1 MAALVKAGVLSA
13 EAVTEIAQE
22 AHNNCVVELMSDE
35 KESRKVFD
43 RFACQFESEVK

>member
-13 EAVTEIAQE
+13 EAVREIAQE

-35 KESRKVFD
+35 EETRLVFD
-43 RFACQFESEVK
+43 RFASQLASELE